1 MFELEKQAP
10 TGPTLMT
17 TIEQSGNRCQTISLH
32 SSCRYCL
39 LVYFWCRHFF
49 HWRDNL
55 TEKAPDPAPRVITT
69 AAGSE
74 RLSINATD
82 TDWLLPGPVATD

>member
-1 MFELEKQAP
+1 LLTVVSPFASLIIWLKRTDEQEEEKMFELEKQAP

-49 HWRDNL
+49 QL
-55 TEKAPDPAPRVITT
+55 K
-69 AAGSE
+69 
-74 RLSINATD
+74 D
-82 TDWLLPGPVATD
+82 T